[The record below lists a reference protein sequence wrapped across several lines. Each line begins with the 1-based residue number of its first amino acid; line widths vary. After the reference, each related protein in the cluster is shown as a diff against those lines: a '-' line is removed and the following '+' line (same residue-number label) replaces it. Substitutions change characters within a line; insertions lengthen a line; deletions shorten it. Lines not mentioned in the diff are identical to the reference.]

1 MKVVIDGV
9 LYVPKVM
16 GLGEH
21 QFGSLIHAARKRL
34 GRTLDE
40 VAIDIG
46 ITKGALWVLEQGRTE
61 PRLRTVQ
68 KVLNYYGLDFK
79 DVAFFEPTPD

>member
-1 MKVVIDGV
+1 MKVIINDV

-21 QFGSLIHAARKRL
+21 QFGNLIYAARKKL
-34 GRTLDE
+34 DKTLDE
-40 VAIDIG
+40 VAADIG
-46 ITKGALWVLEQGRTE
+46 TTKSNLWVLEQGRAE
-61 PRLRTVQ
+61 PRLRTLQ
-68 KVLNYYGLDFK
+68 RMLDYYGLDFK